1 MNKLSADER
10 AILDMFQYRR
20 PRGSATEQKFID
32 TFLTPLGFK
41 RDEYLNLYLIV
52 GSAETIPTI
61 MFSSHV
67 DTVHRKDGIQTLN
80 YDQKTGILTLS
91 KRAIRE
97 GSNCLGADDTAGI
110 WLMTEMIKAGV
121 PGYYMIHHGEESGCI
136 GSSDLAHHCPN
147 FLREFG
153 AAIAFDRQDYGD
165 IITHQSPGRTC
176 SDKFAQ
182 ALADQLG
189 GYAPSQWGVYTD
201 TAQYSHLIAECTNVS
216 VGYRG
221 QHTSREQQD
230 VPFLIELRNKLLAVD
245 WAALPI
251 SRDPSEVE
259 EDDDRLYSRSWKSAA
274 KKSYDMRK
282 RTLLDL
288 CQEYPEVIADILEN
302 MGVDPADVQ
311 DYVDEAYG
319 AKWQD
324 DNRVPEWFCDGFE
337 KDLAA

>member
-10 AILDMFQYRR
+10 MILEMFQYRR
-20 PRGSATEQKFID
+20 PRGSVTEQRFID
-32 TFLTPLGFK
+32 TYLTPLGFK
-41 RDEYLNLYLIV
+41 RDEQLNLYLLV
-52 GSAETIPTI
+52 GDNPSTI

-67 DTVHRKDGIQTLN
+67 DTVHRKEGIQTLN
-80 YDQKTGILTLS
+80 YDQKSGLLTLS

-110 WLMTEMIKAGV
+110 WLMTEMIKAGI
-121 PGYYMIHHGEESGCI
+121 PGFYMIHHGEESGCI
-136 GSSDLAHHCPN
+136 GSRALADECPN
-147 FLREFG
+147 FLREFE
-153 AAIAFDRQDYGD
+153 AAIAFDRQDYED

-182 ALADQLG
+182 ALGDQLG
-189 GYAPSQWGVYTD
+189 GFKPSSWGVYTD
-201 TAQYSHLIAECTNVS
+201 TAEYSHLIPECTNVS

-221 QHTSREQQD
+221 QHTTREQQD
-230 VPFLIELRNKLLAVD
+230 VPFLIELRDKLLKVD

-259 EDDDRLYSRSWKSAA
+259 EDDRYYSPRSWKTAA

-288 CQEYPEVIADILEN
+288 CKDYPDVIADILEN
-302 MGVDPADVQ
+302 MGVDPDDVQ
-311 DYVDEAYG
+311 EYVDEAYG
-319 AKWQD
+319 ANWQD
-324 DNRVPEWFCDGFE
+324 DTRVPPSQS
-337 KDLAA
+337 ARART